1 LWKRKFPRPANPRA
15 LIFVKVAG
23 HRGASAAPRRGTSSD
38 STGELPAPLAACGG
52 MTSMEP
58 TKLARRALAGL
69 AAVAAIAAIA
79 LPARAADPLTGD
91 LLIADRGGGRL
102 LVIDPQKQIVWSQ
115 QLTWKS
121 PQGIHSRWADD
132 AFLTPDHQHIIFNE
146 EDNQAIDIMSIA
158 TGEITWS
165 YGHPGVKGAAPGYLN
180 TPDDAFQLP
189 DGTVEVS
196 DIANQRVIF
205 IDPKT
210 KQIVRQYGTTG
221 KRGHAP
227 PRLLNAPDGAYP
239 TEDGGLLVTEIG
251 WGHGTTSFLD
261 RIGPDG
267 KLGYS
272 IKTDMT
278 YASDGNVTPHG
289 NVIAVDY
296 EKPGSVEIYS
306 PQGKVLWRYRPASGA
321 GELNHPSNAIV
332 LPNGNILVC
341 DDWNDR
347 VMVIDRQT
355 KAIVWSYGHLGVAR
369 NAPGYL
375 NIPDEVVFI
384 PPEWNVDW
392 TKR

>member
-1 LWKRKFPRPANPRA
+1 MPPA
-15 LIFVKVAG
+15 
-23 HRGASAAPRRGTSSD
+23 S
-38 STGELPAPLAACGG
+38 LP
-52 MTSMEP
+52 
-58 TKLARRALAGL
+58 RRALAAFAAL
-69 AAVAAIAAIA
+69 AALAALAAFPA
-79 LPARAADPLTGD
+79 HARAAGPLPGD

-102 LVIDPQKQIVWSQ
+102 LVISPQKTVVWSM

-121 PQGIHSRWADD
+121 PTGIHSKWADD
-132 AFLTPDHQHIIFNE
+132 AFVTPDHRNIIFNE
-146 EDNQAIDIMSIA
+146 EDNQAIDIVSIA
-158 TGEITWS
+158 GKKIVWT
-165 YGHPGVKGAAPGYLN
+165 YGHPGVKGSAPGYLN

-196 DIANQRVIF
+196 DIVNQRVLF
-205 IDPKT
+205 IDPHT
-210 KQIVRQYGTTG
+210 KKIIRQYGTTG

-239 TEDGGLLVTEIG
+239 TPDGGLLVTEIG

-261 RIGPDG
+261 RIDAKGH
-267 KLGYS
+267 LVYS

-278 YASDGNVTPHG
+278 YASDGNVTPDG

-296 EKPGSVEIYS
+296 QKPGAIEIFS
-306 PQGKVLWRYRPASGA
+306 PTGKVLWRYRPTSGP

-347 VMVIDRQT
+347 VLVLDPRSQRIL
-355 KAIVWSYGHLGVAR
+355 WSYGHLGRAG
-369 NAPGYL
+369 NGAGYL

-384 PPEWNVDW
+384 PPSWHMRW
-392 TKR
+392 GKGG